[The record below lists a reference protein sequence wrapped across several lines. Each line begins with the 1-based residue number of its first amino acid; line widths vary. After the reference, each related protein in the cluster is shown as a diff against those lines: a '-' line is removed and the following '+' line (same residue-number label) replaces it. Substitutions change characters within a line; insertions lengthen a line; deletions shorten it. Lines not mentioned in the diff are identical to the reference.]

1 MTANIVTVTVTGA
14 NVIKSVGG
22 TTGANVI
29 TSVDG
34 AKGDTGAQGPQGIP
48 GEDGVVVFSETL
60 AGDLDYSGITVLITV
75 GENVVHGDFLYKKLS
90 DNKYYKAKAD
100 SVLTAPATRIALAT
114 ALADASCLCL
124 LPGGIARNDTW
135 NWTDDGT
142 VLGLYLS
149 SVIAGDLT
157 ESLESPPP
165 VNSIAQIVAIP
176 ISNNAIEFLSPSAIA
191 RF

>member
-1 MTANIVTVTVTGA
+1 MTANIVEVTEV
-14 NVIKSVGG
+14 
-22 TTGANVI
+22 GANVI

-34 AKGDTGAQGPQGIP
+34 AKGDTGDIGPQGIP
-48 GEDGVVVFSETL
+48 GPIDFSEAL
-60 AGDLDYSGITVLITV
+60 ENDLDYSGITSTVTV
-75 GENVVHGDFLYKKLS
+75 GENVIHGDFLYKKLS

-100 SVLTAPATRIALAT
+100 SVLTAPATRMALAT
-114 ALADASCLCL
+114 ALTDTNCLCL
-124 LPGGIARNDTW
+124 CPTGVARNDTW

-176 ISNNAIEFLSPSAIA
+176 IASNAIEFLSPSAIA

>member
-48 GEDGVVVFSETL
+48 GEDGVVDFSETL
-60 AGDLDYSGITVLITV
+60 AGDLAYSGITVLITV
-75 GENVVHGDFLYKKLS
+75 GENVVHGDFLYKNLS
-90 DNKYYKAKAD
+90 DGKYYKAKAD
-100 SVLTAPATRIALAT
+100 SVLTAPATRMALAT
-114 ALADASCLCL
+114 ALTDTNCLCL
-124 LPGGIARNDTW
+124 CPTGVARNDTW

-176 ISNNAIEFLSPSAIA
+176 IASNAIEFLSPSAIA